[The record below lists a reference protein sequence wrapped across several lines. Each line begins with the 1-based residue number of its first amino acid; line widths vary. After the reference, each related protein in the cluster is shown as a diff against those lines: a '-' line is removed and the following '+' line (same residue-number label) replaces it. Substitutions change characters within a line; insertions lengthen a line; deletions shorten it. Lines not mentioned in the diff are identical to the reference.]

1 MLRLTPA
8 GIVALALCVT
18 PALAE
23 PLTGKEAKKLV
34 FAPIVAEVEVMA
46 EAGLPADQAE
56 VLKTVGV
63 SQPYYGAIAIAPD
76 EGLMSEATVAAA
88 VKFCATTRL
97 VSLTFTEVAGVTDM
111 LLVLTVPLTAE
122 PATETVPAAN
132 WSFPATLR
140 FHFVNWSIWVWLGPR
155 GLVYDG
161 EDHGRLVDRF
171 TMAPNRFVELPAT
184 AASKRATAVE
194 PPEGFPPA
202 ELAADTIL
210 TALARTRLTAQAFTV
225 TELRPNAV
233 RFVAGKLGVRS
244 EAELDERIEAHDRA
258 RASFQGFMA
267 IVEPLARRAAGS
279 EG

>member
-88 VKFCATTRL
+88 NFH
-97 VSLTFTEVAGVTDM
+97 D
-111 LLVLTVPLTAE
+111 TAS
-122 PATETVPAAN
+122 A
-132 WSFPATLR
+132 
-140 FHFVNWSIWVWLGPR
+140 
-155 GLVYDG
+155 
-161 EDHGRLVDRF
+161 
-171 TMAPNRFVELPAT
+171 AT
-184 AASKRATAVE
+184 AALADCNGKKKTETECVIAAYIRPAGWKDAGFSLSSDATAALEEYARRKGALAISPTTGAFGMAKGDTAVE
-194 PPEGFPPA
+194 QA
-202 ELAADTIL
+202 LTTCAAKNEKATDC
-210 TALARTRLTAQAFTV
+210 V
-225 TELRPNAV
+225 VAV
-233 RFVAGKLGVRS
+233 Q
-244 EAELDERIEAHDRA
+244 D
-258 RASFQGFMA
+258 
-267 IVEPLARRAAGS
+267 
-279 EG
+279 